1 MVWQFRMGLF
11 EGSLDQTISQHIFYV
26 ETVEVIKKLLYG
38 INYELT
44 KDTSDEVY
52 VIVTSPAEKY
62 WPGAS
67 NKPLE
72 NSYAW

>member
-11 EGSLDQTISQHIFYV
+11 EGSLDQALLVSVFFYD

-44 KDTSDEVY
+44 QATSDEVH
-52 VIVTSPAEKY
+52 VIVTSPAEKH
-62 WPGAS
+62 
-67 NKPLE
+67 
-72 NSYAW
+72 